1 MLLRDWSCAI
11 IFELNR
17 SANAEPMRYDETV
30 TRVRIMFGRIVGS
43 LALALALMAPM
54 SGGAL
59 QPLATTAPGVLPAD
73 YQPWPKEFNSGGVS
87 YRIYEPQAERW
98 NGTDVKFRAAV
109 AVTADGGTRYGIV
122 WGTARTWS
130 DSATGLVKLES
141 IRLERANFPTGRD
154 GGESYLRDLQRSI
167 SGTWLVRR
175 EQLDPNQA
183 VEQRIPVRNDPP
195 RIFVSYSPALLVL
208 IDGAPALRKVPDSRY
223 ERVINTRSLLLK
235 DPNGGRYYLQV
246 FDGWLTARDLSGPW
260 QIASS
265 DSNLEQVKEQ
275 IAAAGQVDLLDG
287 GEDRPSLTSGAPV
300 IYVSS
305 SPAELIVLKGEPQFE
320 PIGGTNL
327 LWAKNTTAPLLLDTG
342 SNDYFAVISGRWFR
356 ARSLN
361 GPWSYAPADKLP
373 GDLALIPDDHPL
385 APVRTAVPG
394 TPQAQEAVIANSVPQ
409 TATIRRSEARFQPT
423 IDGAPQLRPI
433 EGTQLQHVANSPT
446 PIIRIDENSWYA
458 VDQGVWFVAQS
469 LDGPW
474 EVATWVP
481 SVIYSIPANSPL
493 HYVTYVKVYGATPD
507 AVYTG
512 YTPGY
517 LGAVTGTSGTV
528 VYGTGVAMSP
538 WVGSVWFGAPW
549 TYGFG
554 WSVGVGPFWPTW
566 SPWIAPWWGPAWGG
580 WWRPPFWGWGW
591 GWGPRPGWGWVRPPV
606 FFHPPFRPPVFF
618 PAPFRPPI
626 ARHPGFFR
634 PGAVPPGVRPA
645 GVPQVPRAPATAFLD
660 SSRYRFG
667 PSSNLL
673 ANQSV
678 PKGPGWNAVA
688 PNLTQSVSAL
698 PQGFQR
704 LALANPNRFAAAT
717 AAGATAAPG
726 AAAAGAL
733 TAPRT
738 APVAPNGWQTFRGVP
753 QPNANAFSGSTY
765 RGAPS
770 GLGVGATATPGAA
783 TAAGA
788 AAGALTAPRTAPVAP
803 NGWQTFRG
811 VPQPNANAFSGST
824 YRGAPSGL
832 GAISGGGIATPR
844 AAVPTY
850 APPVGAPAQ
859 PQAYIRGN
867 PIPNGNQ
874 FGRVP
879 PVGGA
884 AQPNFPRYNPGAGAG
899 ALPRFNGGMAA
910 PSAPAMMPRGG
921 GAMPGGMGGGAIPGG
936 MGAPVG
942 GFRGP
947 AMVAPAAPRG
957 PGWGGGR
964 R

>member
-1 MLLRDWSCAI
+1 
-11 IFELNR
+11 
-17 SANAEPMRYDETV
+17 
-30 TRVRIMFGRIVGS
+30 MFGRIVGS

-73 YQPWPKEFNSGGVS
+73 YQPWPKEFNSGGVT

-141 IRLERANFPTGRD
+141 IRLERANFPTGPD

-265 DSNLEQVKEQ
+265 DSSLEQVKEQ

-361 GPWSYAPADKLP
+361 GPWSYAPADRLP
-373 GDLALIPDDHPL
+373 GDLALIPDDHAL
-385 APVRTAVPG
+385 APVRAAVPG

-423 IDGAPQLRPI
+423 VDGAPQLRPI

-446 PIIRIDENSWYA
+446 PIIRVDENSWYA

-517 LGAVTGTSGTV
+517 MGAVTGTSGTV
-528 VYGTGVAMSP
+528 VYGTGVAMAP
-538 WVGSVWFGAPW
+538 WVGNVWFGAPW

-626 ARHPGFFR
+626 AGHPGFFR
-634 PGAVPPGVRPA
+634 PGAVPPGFRTP

-660 SSRYRFG
+660 SRYRYG

-704 LALANPNRFAAAT
+704 LALANPNRLAAAT
-717 AAGATAAPG
+717 AA
-726 AAAAGAL
+726 
-733 TAPRT
+733 
-738 APVAPNGWQTFRGVP
+738 
-753 QPNANAFSGSTY
+753 
-765 RGAPS
+765 
-770 GLGVGATATPGAA
+770 GATATPGAA

-867 PIPNGNQ
+867 PI
-874 FGRVP
+874 
-879 PVGGA
+879 
-884 AQPNFPRYNPGAGAG
+884 
-899 ALPRFNGGMAA
+899 
-910 PSAPAMMPRGG
+910 
-921 GAMPGGMGGGAIPGG
+921 
-936 MGAPVG
+936 
-942 GFRGP
+942 
-947 AMVAPAAPRG
+947 
-957 PGWGGGR
+957 
-964 R
+964 